1 MSTKRFISVFLI
13 SLRLPLCLIKLF
25 ISSLDNTLN
34 PSNVTVVL
42 PVRSTSALNEDT
54 EFLRLR

>member
-13 SLRLPLCLIKLF
+13 SLRLSLCLIKPF
-25 ISSLDNTLN
+25 ISSLGNTLN